1 MTTKSIIFGV
11 QAVCLLAFTTGCFW
25 TDEPG
30 SEAGPGSKLATAARC
45 ITPEDAERMADQV
58 VQLVNLARAERGLQ
72 PVLVN
77 SELEQAA
84 ADYAC
89 RMATEG
95 FFGHRDPIRGEG
107 PATRAVACKY
117 KFYAVGENLAAGQ
130 ATPAEVMKVWM
141 ESPPHRDLILGP
153 NWKELGVAVRTG
165 GEHSIY
171 WVQEFGD
178 PADY

>member
-1 MTTKSIIFGV
+1 MTKKFIFSAH
-11 QAVCLLAFTTGCFW
+11 AVWLLGLTTGCFW
-25 TDEPG
+25 TDQPVG
-30 SEAGPGSKLATAARC
+30 EAGSSSKPAGAASC
-45 ITPEDAERMADQV
+45 ITPEDAERMADQL

-77 SELEQAA
+77 ARLEQAA
-84 ADYAC
+84 TEYAC
-89 RMATEG
+89 RMVTEG
-95 FFGHRDPIRGEG
+95 FFDHRDPKTGEG

-130 ATPAEVMKVWM
+130 ETPAEVMKVWM

-165 GEHSIY
+165 GKHSIY

>member
-1 MTTKSIIFGV
+1 MTTKRLIFGV
-11 QAVCLLAFTTGCFW
+11 QAIWLLGFTTGCFW
-25 TDEPG
+25 TDEPPDD
-30 SEAGPGSKLATAARC
+30 AGAVSKPAAAAAC

-77 SELEQAA
+77 PKLEQAA

-89 RMATEG
+89 RMSAEG